1 MGSSRH
7 KISGN
12 SMAED
17 MITYVAVGKDVQD
30 CKSILSWALE
40 NNGGSRICII
50 HVHKPAK
57 LFPLVRSLMTE
68 RKVRERLEI
77 GTQNMHAIM
86 EEYLQCCEQKG
97 VHAQTLI
104 IEMNSIRKGI
114 LKLIYR
120 HGIRKLVVGSTSANH
135 YRRKVE
141 LGSTKAKHLCK
152 TAPVSCQVQVICKGH
167 LIFTR
172 QASAADTETRQ
183 LNLNRSR
190 SGPLLNNNSVG
201 SPVIECSDIS
211 KLRSV
216 TVGRNRST
224 ALAALIAPLP
234 ERSKELSSPTSPG
247 GSSYSASSPTRE
259 VEITLNSWNDGN
271 GRALQHSRSLSP
283 PPALD
288 YSRSSSSLELAPSVL
303 QQSPRLIFSS
313 NNISTSSNGAHNV
326 VDRSFEDQLQQAK
339 AAFKKEAVVRQRAEE
354 YTIDA
359 IRRALDAENQRDIC
373 IEELRISREQE
384 TSLKSQIA
392 ELQKER
398 DELQMERD
406 HALKEAEGLKG
417 KLGEGSNGHMLEL
430 PEFSLSKIAEATQG
444 FHESQKIGQGG
455 YGNIYIGRLQTEVAI
470 KMLHSHGSQGSQE
483 FQMEVGVLGQSRHP
497 NLVKL
502 IGSCP
507 EAFALI
513 YEYLPNGSLEDR
525 LKCKDN
531 SPPLS
536 WQTRLRIAIELCS
549 VLVYL
554 HSSTR
559 PHTIVHGDLKPANI
573 LLDSNFVCKLS
584 DFGICRVLS
593 RGQTSS
599 DSVTL
604 SYNTVPKGTLPYLDP
619 EFLQS
624 GILTVKSDVYSFGI
638 ILLQLLTG
646 KSPPYSIVD
655 EVISALHAD
664 NFESLLDPSAGRWPF
679 EVAQPLAKLA
689 LLCSDKNRRRRPDLG
704 SGVLEELESLRDLTG
719 GS

>member
-1 MGSSRH
+1 
-7 KISGN
+7 
-12 SMAED
+12 MAED
-17 MITYVAVGKDVQD
+17 MITYVAVGKDVKD

-50 HVHKPAK
+50 RVHKPTK

-68 RKVRERLEI
+68 RKVRERLKT

-86 EEYLQCCEQKG
+86 EEYLQFCEQKG
-97 VHAQTLI
+97 VHAQMLT
-104 IEMNSIRKGI
+104 IEMDSIKKGI

-120 HGIRKLVVGSTSANH
+120 HGIRKLVIGSKSAN
-135 YRRKVE
+135 YYKRKVE
-141 LGSTKAKHLCK
+141 LGSKKAKYVCK

-172 QASAADTETRQ
+172 EASAADTGTGQ
-183 LNLNRSR
+183 SNLNRSW
-190 SGPLLNNNSVG
+190 SGPLVYNNRGG
-201 SPVIECSDIS
+201 SPVSECSDFS
-211 KLRSV
+211 KLRSFS
-216 TVGRNRST
+216 VGSNRTT
-224 ALAALIAPLP
+224 ALAALVAPLP

-247 GSSYSASSPTRE
+247 GSSYSAGSPTTAFE
-259 VEITLNSWNDGN
+259 TTLSSWND
-271 GRALQHSRSLSP
+271 RKCEALQYSRSLSP
-283 PPALD
+283 PAAWD
-288 YSRSSSSLELAPSVL
+288 YSRSSSTLELAPLVL
-303 QQSPRLIFSS
+303 QQSPGLISGSS
-313 NNISTSSNGAHNV
+313 NISTSSNGVHNV
-326 VDRSFEDQLQQAK
+326 VDRSLEEQLQQAL
-339 AAFKKEAVVRQRAEE
+339 AALKKEALVRQRAER
-354 YTIDA
+354 YMIDA
-359 IRRALDAENQRDIC
+359 IRRAQDAENQRDIC
-373 IEELRISREQE
+373 IEELRISKEQE

-398 DELQMERD
+398 DEFQMERD
-406 HALKEAEGLKG
+406 HALKEAEGLKR
-417 KLGEGSNGHMLEL
+417 KAEGSNGQMFEL
-430 PEFSLSKIAEATQG
+430 PEFSLSKIADATQG
-444 FHESQKIGQGG
+444 FNESQKIGQGG
-455 YGNIYIGRLQTEVAI
+455 YGNIYIGCLQTEVAI
-470 KMLHSHGSQGSQE
+470 KMLHSQGSQGSQE
-483 FQMEVGVLGQSRHP
+483 FQMEVGVLGQLRHP

-525 LKCKDN
+525 LKCKDK

-554 HSSTR
+554 HSSTQL
-559 PHTIVHGDLKPANI
+559 HTIVHGDLKPANI

-593 RGQTSS
+593 RDQTSS

-655 EVISALHAD
+655 EVNFALLAD

-689 LLCSDKNRRRRPDLG
+689 LLCSHKNRRRRPDLG

>member
-1 MGSSRH
+1 MASSRH
-7 KISGN
+7 KTSGN
-12 SMAED
+12 SVAED
-17 MITYVAVGKDVQD
+17 MITYVAVGKDVKD
-30 CKSILSWALE
+30 CKSILSWALQTS
-40 NNGGSRICII
+40 GGSRICII

-57 LFPLVRSLMTE
+57 LFPLGNLLTE
-68 RKVRERLEI
+68 RKVTERLET
-77 GTQNMHAIM
+77 GKQNMNAIM
-86 EEYLQCCEQKG
+86 EEYLLFCQQKG
-97 VHAQTLI
+97 VHAQTLT
-104 IEMNSIRKGI
+104 IEMDSIRKGI
-114 LKLIYR
+114 LKLIFE
-120 HGIRKLVVGSTSANH
+120 HGIRKLVIGSTSANH

-141 LGSTKAKHLCK
+141 LGSKKAKHLCK
-152 TAPVSCQVQVICKGH
+152 TAPESCQVQVICKGH

-172 QASAADTETRQ
+172 EASATDTETGQ
-183 LNLNRSR
+183 SNLNRSW
-190 SGPLLNNNSVG
+190 SGPPGSNNSGG
-201 SPVIECSDIS
+201 SPVIEYSDFS
-211 KLRSV
+211 KFRSN
-216 TVGRNRST
+216 TVGGNRTT
-224 ALAALIAPLP
+224 ALAALVDPLQ
-234 ERSKELSSPTSPG
+234 ERSKELSSPMSPR

-259 VEITLNSWNDGN
+259 VEITLNSWKDRNCN
-271 GRALQHSRSLSP
+271 ALQDSRSLSP
-283 PPALD
+283 AAAMD
-288 YSRSSSSLELAPSVL
+288 YSRNSSTLELAPSVL
-303 QQSPRLIFSS
+303 QQSPRLISS
-313 NNISTSSNGAHNV
+313 SSNISTSSNGAQNV
-326 VDRSFEDQLQQAK
+326 VAQ
-339 AAFKKEAVVRQRAEE
+339 
-354 YTIDA
+354 
-359 IRRALDAENQRDIC
+359 DAENQRDIS

-384 TSLKSQIA
+384 TSLESQIA

-406 HALKEAEGLKG
+406 HALKEAEGLKR
-417 KLGEGSNGHMLEL
+417 KREGSNGQIFEL

-444 FHESQKIGQGG
+444 FNESQKIGQGG
-455 YGNIYIGRLQTEVAI
+455 YGNIYIGCLQTEVAV
-470 KMLHSHGSQGSQE
+470 KVLHSQGSQGSQE
-483 FQMEVGVLGQSRHP
+483 FQTEVGVLGEWRHP

-525 LKCKDN
+525 LKCKAK

-536 WQTRLRIAIELCS
+536 WQTRLRIAIDLCS
-549 VLVYL
+549 ILVYL

-559 PHTIVHGDLKPANI
+559 PRTIVHGDLKPANI

-593 RGQTSS
+593 RDQTSS

-655 EVISALHAD
+655 EVNSALLAD
-664 NFESLLDPSAGRWPF
+664 KFESLLDPSAGRWPF

-689 LLCSDKNRRRRPDLG
+689 LLCSHKNRRRRPDLG
-704 SGVLEELESLRDLTG
+704 SGVLQELELLRDLTG

>member
-1 MGSSRH
+1 
-7 KISGN
+7 
-12 SMAED
+12 MADQD
-17 MITYVAVGKDVQD
+17 MITYVAVGKDVKD
-30 CKSILSWALE
+30 CKSILSWAIE
-40 NNGGSRICII
+40 NNVRGSRICII

-68 RKVRERLEI
+68 RKVRERLES
-77 GTQNMHAIM
+77 GTQSMHAIM
-86 EEYLQCCEQKG
+86 EEYFVFCQQKG
-97 VHAQTLI
+97 VQAQTQT
-104 IEMNSIRKGI
+104 IEMNSIREGI
-114 LKLIYR
+114 VKLISKY
-120 HGIRKLVVGSTSANH
+120 GIRKLVIGSTSANH
-135 YRRKVE
+135 YKRKVE
-141 LGSTKAKHLCK
+141 VGSKKAKYVCK
-152 TAPVSCQVQVICKGH
+152 TAPLSCQVQVICKGH

-172 QASAADTETRQ
+172 EASATDTETGQ
-183 LNLNRSR
+183 SNLNRSR
-190 SGPLLNNNSVG
+190 SGPSGYNNRVG
-201 SPVIECSDIS
+201 SPLIECSDFP

-224 ALAALIAPLP
+224 PLAALIASFP
-234 ERSKELSSPTSPG
+234 ERSKELSSPASPG
-247 GSSYSASSPTRE
+247 DSSYSARSPTRP
-259 VEITLNSWNDGN
+259 VEITLNGWND
-271 GRALQHSRSLSP
+271 
-283 PPALD
+283 
-288 YSRSSSSLELAPSVL
+288 RSSSTLDLAPSVV
-303 QQSPRLIFSS
+303 QQSPRLISS
-313 NNISTSSNGAHNV
+313 SSNISTSSNGAHNV
-326 VDRSFEDQLQQAK
+326 VERSLEEQLQQAM
-339 AAFKKEAVVRQRAEE
+339 AALKKEALVRQRAEG
-354 YTIDA
+354 YMIDA
-359 IRRALDAENQRDIC
+359 IRRAQDAENQRDNY
-373 IEELRISREQE
+373 IEELWISKEQE
-384 TSLKSQIA
+384 TSLKSQLA

-406 HALKEAEGLKG
+406 HALKEAEGLK
-417 KLGEGSNGHMLEL
+417 KKEEDSNGHMLEL
-430 PEFSLSKIAEATQG
+430 PEFSLSKIAEVTQG

-483 FQMEVGVLGQSRHP
+483 FQMEVNVLGQLRHP

-559 PHTIVHGDLKPANI
+559 PRTIVHGDLKPANI
-573 LLDSNFVCKLS
+573 LLDSNYVCKLS

-593 RGQTSS
+593 RDRSSS

-604 SYNTVPKGTLPYLDP
+604 SHNTVPKGTLPYLDP
-619 EFLQS
+619 EFLQR
-624 GILTVKSDVYSFGI
+624 GVLTVKSDVYSFGI

-655 EVISALHAD
+655 EVNSALLAG
-664 NFESLLDPSAGRWPF
+664 NFESLLDPSAGRWPL
-679 EVAQPLAKLA
+679 EVAQSLAELA
-689 LLCSDKNRRRRPDLG
+689 LMCSDNYRKRRPDLG
-704 SGVLEELESLRDLTG
+704 TRVLELLESLRDPT
-719 GS
+719 

>member
-1 MGSSRH
+1 
-7 KISGN
+7 
-12 SMAED
+12 MADQD
-17 MITYVAVGKDVQD
+17 MITYVAVGKDVKD
-30 CKSILSWALE
+30 CKSILSWAIE
-40 NNGGSRICII
+40 NNVRGSRICII

-68 RKVRERLEI
+68 RKVRERLES
-77 GTQNMHAIM
+77 GTQSMHAIM
-86 EEYLQCCEQKG
+86 EEYFVFCQQKG
-97 VHAQTLI
+97 VQAQTQT
-104 IEMNSIRKGI
+104 IEMNSIREGI
-114 LKLIYR
+114 VKLISKY
-120 HGIRKLVVGSTSANH
+120 GIRKLVIGSTSANH
-135 YRRKVE
+135 YKRKVE
-141 LGSTKAKHLCK
+141 VGSKKAKYVCK
-152 TAPVSCQVQVICKGH
+152 TAPLSCQVQVICKGH

-172 QASAADTETRQ
+172 EASATDTETGQ
-183 LNLNRSR
+183 SNLNRSR
-190 SGPLLNNNSVG
+190 SGPSGYNNRVG
-201 SPVIECSDIS
+201 SPLIECSDFP

-224 ALAALIAPLP
+224 PLAALIASFP
-234 ERSKELSSPTSPG
+234 ERSKELSSPASPG
-247 GSSYSASSPTRE
+247 DSSYSARSPTRP
-259 VEITLNSWNDGN
+259 VEITLNGWND
-271 GRALQHSRSLSP
+271 
-283 PPALD
+283 
-288 YSRSSSSLELAPSVL
+288 RSSSTLDLAPSVV
-303 QQSPRLIFSS
+303 QQSPRLISS
-313 NNISTSSNGAHNV
+313 SSNISTSSNGAHNV
-326 VDRSFEDQLQQAK
+326 VQERSLEEQLQQAM
-339 AAFKKEAVVRQRAEE
+339 AALKKEALVRQRAEG
-354 YTIDA
+354 YMIDA
-359 IRRALDAENQRDIC
+359 IRRAQDAENQRDNY
-373 IEELRISREQE
+373 IEELWISKEQE
-384 TSLKSQIA
+384 TSLKSQLA

-406 HALKEAEGLKG
+406 HALKEAEGLK
-417 KLGEGSNGHMLEL
+417 KKEEDSNGHMLEL
-430 PEFSLSKIAEATQG
+430 PEFSLSKIAEVTQG

-483 FQMEVGVLGQSRHP
+483 FQMEVNVLGQLRHP

-559 PHTIVHGDLKPANI
+559 PRTIVHGDLKPANI
-573 LLDSNFVCKLS
+573 LLDSNYVCKLS

-593 RGQTSS
+593 RDRSSS

-604 SYNTVPKGTLPYLDP
+604 SHNTVPKGTLPYLDP
-619 EFLQS
+619 EFLQR
-624 GILTVKSDVYSFGI
+624 GVLTVKSDVYSFGI

-655 EVISALHAD
+655 EVNSALLAG
-664 NFESLLDPSAGRWPF
+664 NFESLLDPSAGRWPL
-679 EVAQPLAKLA
+679 EVAQSLAELA
-689 LLCSDKNRRRRPDLG
+689 LMCSDNYRKRRPDLG
-704 SGVLEELESLRDLTG
+704 TRVLELLESLRDPT
-719 GS
+719 